1 MPLLWLD
8 FGREMGYG
16 NNPYFSFYF
25 TFVLQSVSACAGD
38 LSMLHN
44 QFEISVVTETGGNG
58 DTRSNDN
65 FATLTLGRFCVAR
78 T

>member
-1 MPLLWLD
+1 MKVFVPLLGLD

-44 QFEISVVTETGGNG
+44 QFEISVVTEKQEVMGIPVLMT
-58 DTRSNDN
+58 
-65 FATLTLGRFCVAR
+65 TLLP
-78 T
+78 